1 MGEYGSGLDTS
12 TIGNCF
18 NIFVD
23 SNENLYVSDY
33 DNNRVVRYPS
43 NSSSGMPGVVVAG
56 NGTSGTSASQLN
68 GPRGVQILRW
78 PPNSNSGECI
88 VACTGIS
95 GVGIDMLYGP
105 FALAFDSYGSLFI
118 SDGNINRVQKF
129 QILSGFDET
138 STTTITITRHTT
150 SLQASSKSNRTHS
163 STIAI
168 SIAVLLNAIGIESRH
183 INRQESSLVYIIRK
197 HFRDEPNECIGEHG
211 NV

>member
-1 MGEYGSGLDTS
+1 MYIAD
-12 TIGNCF
+12 
-18 NIFVD
+18 FV
-23 SNENLYVSDY
+23 
-33 DNNRVVRYPS
+33 
-43 NSSSGMPGVVVAG
+43 NS
-56 NGTSGTSASQLN
+56 
-68 GPRGVQILRW
+68 QILRW

-129 QILSGFDET
+129 QIVSGFDET
-138 STTTITITRHTT
+138 STTAITITDHTT

-168 SIAVLLNAIGIESRH
+168 SIAVLLLFLN
-183 INRQESSLVYIIRK
+183 
-197 HFRDEPNECIGEHG
+197 D
-211 NV
+211 